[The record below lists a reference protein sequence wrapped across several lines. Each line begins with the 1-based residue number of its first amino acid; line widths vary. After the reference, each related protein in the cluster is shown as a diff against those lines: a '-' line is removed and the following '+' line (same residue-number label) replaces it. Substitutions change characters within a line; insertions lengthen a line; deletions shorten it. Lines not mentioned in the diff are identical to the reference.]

1 MWATAVVTNE
11 IFQLVISLSL
21 VVVFLVQLA
30 LLIALYRLVTKAISL
45 IEQVRVK
52 TDPVVEQTRQLL
64 TSAKPVIEK
73 AQATAE
79 AISPILARTNE
90 LLGVARETTVLV
102 RDTTATL
109 KTEAE
114 ACLAAVTAT
123 TRELSRLTTEVP
135 RKSRHLS
142 KPLRN
147 SFGPKWIPML
157 TSQRGWRCV
166 LMTRP
171 PSFNRMYF
179 VPSVKSRLCWRRSK
193 RFSAFY

>member
-73 AQATAE
+73 AQPRPKPSAQSLHA
-79 AISPILARTNE
+79 LTN
-90 LLGVARETTVLV
+90 
-102 RDTTATL
+102 
-109 KTEAE
+109 
-114 ACLAAVTAT
+114 C
-123 TRELSRLTTEVP
+123 
-135 RKSRHLS
+135 
-142 KPLRN
+142 
-147 SFGPKWIPML
+147 
-157 TSQRGWRCV
+157 
-166 LMTRP
+166 
-171 PSFNRMYF
+171 
-179 VPSVKSRLCWRRSK
+179 
-193 RFSAFY
+193 